1 MKYETTTRRS
11 FFALCAGLLTASK
24 TAARGSVGAPV
35 AQTVSLRNLLGRNP
49 GCSHSGTTAI
59 TAKTAKTAQ
68 GSPGPEVSLRGKL
81 KGGLMGPGGET
92 TGYALQEARLAQ
104 ASIEIDM
111 SGIKD
116 ASKLDGRELTV
127 TGAFQTR
134 QYVERGKVIIFKA
147 ISVKQ

>member
-11 FFALCAGLLTASK
+11 FLAVCAGLLSASK
-24 TAARGSVGAPV
+24 TAATGSVERHSGAPI
-35 AQTVSLRNLLGRNP
+35 AM
-49 GCSHSGTTAI
+49 
-59 TAKTAKTAQ
+59 TAKTAQ

-104 ASIEIDM
+104 NTIEIDM

-116 ASKLDGRELTV
+116 AVKLEGKELTV
-127 TGAFQTR
+127 AGVFQTR
-134 QYVERGKVIIFKA
+134 QYVERGKVVIFRA
-147 ISVKQ
+147 TSVKQ

>member
-11 FFALCAGLLTASK
+11 FFAVCAGLLTASK
-24 TAARGSVGAPV
+24 TAARGSVEG
-35 AQTVSLRNLLGRNP
+35 
-49 GCSHSGTTAI
+49 HSGATAM
-59 TAKTAKTAQ
+59 TAKTAQ

-104 ASIEIDM
+104 NSIEIDI

-116 ASKLDGRELTV
+116 PGRLDGRELTV
-127 TGAFQTR
+127 TGVFQTR

-147 ISVKQ
+147 TSVKE

>member
-24 TAARGSVGAPV
+24 TAARGSVEAPV

-59 TAKTAKTAQ
+59 TAKTAQ

-134 QYVERGKVIIFKA
+134 QYVERGKVIIFRA

>member
-1 MKYETTTRRS
+1 MKYETTTRRR

-24 TAARGSVGAPV
+24 TAARGPVEAPV

-49 GCSHSGTTAI
+49 GCSHSSTTAI
-59 TAKTAKTAQ
+59 TAKTAQ

-104 ASIEIDM
+104 TSIEIDM

-116 ASKLDGRELTV
+116 ASKLDGRDLTV